1 MVMIGGGGPFFG
13 GPSANSSNSA
23 AGLPFAGVP
32 SELREGAERILATE
46 PEHELP
52 EIGWDPAGGPGRL
65 TLRGLL
71 APQRRRIALA
81 VLLVVIETVAGLA
94 GPLLTAIAIDRGVSE
109 QRPGVIGVM
118 AGIYVLSVIVQAL
131 ANGGRL
137 ALTGRIAE
145 RILERLRIRVFSHL
159 QRQSVDFFTR
169 ERSGVLLSR
178 MTSDIDALSALLQE
192 GYVNLVVQGLTVVLV
207 TAVLIG
213 ISPVLAGLL
222 LLVVVPVFLAL
233 TWWFRGASTTAFGR
247 VRDRIADVLSDLQEH
262 LAGIRVVTA
271 ANRRRHNGVVHREV
285 VGRYRDASLHSARI
299 SSTYG
304 PAAEVTGLLG
314 QAAVLLIGGQLVL
327 DGELTIGELT
337 AFVLYLT
344 TFFAPIQQLVQLYTV
359 YQQGDAALR
368 KLSDVLETEPTV
380 VESATARELPPIDG
394 TIELDRVTFA
404 YGDGDPVLH
413 DVSLTV
419 RPGET
424 IALVGP
430 TGAGKSTIAKLVTRF
445 HDPVV
450 GTVRIDGTNLRD
462 VTLRS
467 VRGQLGIVPQEPF
480 LFHGTLRDNI
490 GYGRPDATD
499 AELLAACEAVGLSDL
514 VARTDDGLDAAVH
527 ERGVSLSAGERQ
539 LLALARAFLAGPR
552 ILILDEAT
560 SNLDLE
566 SETRVERALD
576 TVLDGTTAILI
587 AHRLAT
593 AMRADRIGV
602 VDDGRIVELGPHDEL
617 VALGGRYSELH
628 RAWIA
633 AGGSD
638 RSVRR
643 R

>member
-1 MVMIGGGGPFFG
+1 MVMIGTGGPFFA
-13 GPSANSSNSA
+13 GPSATSSSSA

-32 SELREGAERILATE
+32 DELRQGAERILASE

-52 EIGWDPAGGPGRL
+52 RIGWDPAAAPGRL
-65 TLRGLL
+65 TLRSLL
-71 APQRRRIALA
+71 APERVRIALA
-81 VLLVVIETVAGLA
+81 VVLVVIETVAGLA

-109 QRPGVIGVM
+109 QRPEVIGLM
-118 AGIYVLSVIVQAL
+118 AGLYVVSVLVQGL
-131 ANGGRL
+131 ANGVRL

-145 RILERLRIRVFSHL
+145 QILEGLRIRVFSHL

-213 ISPVLAGLL
+213 ISPLLAGLL

-233 TWWFRGASTTAFGR
+233 TWWFRGASTRAFGR
-247 VRDRIADVLSDLQEH
+247 VRDRIADVLADLQEH

-285 VGRYRDASLHSARI
+285 VGRYRDASLDSARI

-314 QAAVLLIGGQLVL
+314 QAAVLLIGGNLVL
-327 DGELTIGELT
+327 DGDLTIGELT

-359 YQQGDAALR
+359 YQQGSAALH
-368 KLSDVLETEPTV
+368 KLSGVLETEPTV
-380 VESATARELPPIDG
+380 VETPGAAELPPIDG
-394 TIELDRVTFA
+394 LVELDHVTFA
-404 YGDGDPVLH
+404 YSPGEPVLH
-413 DVSLTV
+413 DVSLTI

-424 IALVGP
+424 VALVGP

-445 HDPVV
+445 HDPVS
-450 GTVRIDGTNLRD
+450 GAVRIDGTDLRT

-467 VRGQLGIVPQEPF
+467 LRGQLGIVPQEPF

-490 GYGRPDATD
+490 GYGRPDASD
-499 AELLAACEAVGLSDL
+499 DELLAACEAVGLGEL
-514 VARTDDGLDAAVH
+514 VARTEAGLDAAVH

-539 LLALARAFLAGPR
+539 LLALARAFLDHPR
-552 ILILDEAT
+552 VLILDEAT

-566 SETRVERALD
+566 SETKVERALD

-602 VDDGRIVELGPHDEL
+602 VDGGRIVELGSHDQL
-617 VALGGRYSELH
+617 VELGGRYTELH

-633 AGGSD
+633 AGGAD
-638 RSVRR
+638 RPTRR
-643 R
+643 